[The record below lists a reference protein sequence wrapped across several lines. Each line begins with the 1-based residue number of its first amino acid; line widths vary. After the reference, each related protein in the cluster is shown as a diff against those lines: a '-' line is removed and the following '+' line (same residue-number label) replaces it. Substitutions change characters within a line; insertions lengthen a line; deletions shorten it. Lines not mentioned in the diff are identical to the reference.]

1 MDKSALERE
10 DKECMVALVGTCFMA
25 EAKLKSYF
33 LAKSR
38 TFLKYIEKCDLLVEL
53 DDARLEVEA
62 RGLDLLG
69 HERGI
74 LEGWVVA
81 AGFFELQQHLAGAPG
96 GEVGAALIAIGD
108 ESDLIGLGGG
118 HLGLDLTAD
127 GGVEGTAQTAVGGDG
142 QVELLSGGLSRT
154 LNKSYSLPQN
164 GKFSSQYSDFV
175 HYTGSIINKFS

>member
-1 MDKSALERE
+1 MGPASWRRRSWKVIFRKIFKKY
-10 DKECMVALVGTCFMA
+10 KENG
-25 EAKLKSYF
+25 
-33 LAKSR
+33 
-38 TFLKYIEKCDLLVEL
+38 DLLVEL

-81 AGFFELQQHLAGAPG
+81 AGFFELQQHLVGALG
-96 GEVGAALIAIGD
+96 GEVGAALVAIGD

-127 GGVEGTAQTAVGGDG
+127 GGVEGTAQTTVGGDG
-142 QVELLSGGLSRT
+142 QVELLGGGLSRT
-154 LNKSYSLPQN
+154 LNKSYSLSQN
-164 GKFSSQYSDFV
+164 RKFVTQYSDFV
-175 HYTGSIINKFS
+175 HYTGSTINKFS